1 VWETLAR
8 CGMDPRTVVEIFTR
22 SGGPGGQNVNKVETS
37 VRLWHPPSGLRA
49 KADEHRSRES
59 NRRLAWSRLAEA
71 ALEQAAAKKQHAL
84 ALRAKKRRQAA
95 RRSPASKR
103 KLVEAKRRRAATKE
117 LRRPPGGE

>member
-1 VWETLAR
+1 MREALER
-8 CGMDPRTVVEIFTR
+8 CGIDPGRVVEVFAR

-49 KADEHRSRES
+49 KADDHRSRER

-71 ALEQAAAKKQHAL
+71 ALEQVAAARRREL
-84 ALRAKKRRQAA
+84 ALRAKKRRQTA

-103 KLVEAKRRRAATKE
+103 KLVEGKRRRAATKA
-117 LRRPPGGE
+117 LRKTPGGE